1 MDAMTKMWVS
11 LFGIGM
17 MAIAALLI
25 TFARLKTKGVVK
37 FVLIAACL
45 LRSNYRIYLR
55 TYIHYLAFYIRD
67 GNR

>member
-17 MAIAALLI
+17 MAFAAALI

-37 FVLIAACL
+37 FILSLIAFLVLIIGFICGLIA
-45 LRSNYRIYLR
+45 I
-55 TYIHYLAFYIRD
+55 I
-67 GNR
+67 

>member
-37 FVLIAACL
+37 FTISLIAFLVLVIGFICGII
-45 LRSNYRIYLR
+45 SI
-55 TYIHYLAFYIRD
+55 I
-67 GNR
+67 

>member
-25 TFARLKTKGVVK
+25 TFARMKTKGALK
-37 FVLIAACL
+37 FVLSLIAFIIL
-45 LRSNYRIYLR
+45 LIGFVCGLLSI
-55 TYIHYLAFYIRD
+55 I
-67 GNR
+67 

>member
-25 TFARLKTKGVVK
+25 TFARLKTKGVLK
-37 FVLIAACL
+37 FVLSL
-45 LRSNYRIYLR
+45 V
-55 TYIHYLAFYIRD
+55 AFIVLII
-67 GNR
+67 GFICGLISII

>member
-25 TFARLKTKGVVK
+25 TFARLKTKGVLK
-37 FVLIAACL
+37 FVLSLIAFIVLIIGFICGL
-45 LRSNYRIYLR
+45 ISI
-55 TYIHYLAFYIRD
+55 I
-67 GNR
+67 

>member
-37 FVLIAACL
+37 FVLSLIAFIILIIGFICGL
-45 LRSNYRIYLR
+45 ISI
-55 TYIHYLAFYIRD
+55 I
-67 GNR
+67 

>member
-25 TFARLKTKGVVK
+25 TFARLKTKGALK
-37 FVLIAACL
+37 FVLSLIAFFILIIGFICGL
-45 LRSNYRIYLR
+45 ISI
-55 TYIHYLAFYIRD
+55 I
-67 GNR
+67 

>member
-17 MAIAALLI
+17 MAFAAALI

-37 FVLIAACL
+37 FLLSLIAFLVLIIGFICGLIA
-45 LRSNYRIYLR
+45 I
-55 TYIHYLAFYIRD
+55 I
-67 GNR
+67 

>member
-25 TFARLKTKGVVK
+25 TFARLKTKGVLK
-37 FVLIAACL
+37 FVLSLIAFIILIIGFICGL
-45 LRSNYRIYLR
+45 ISI
-55 TYIHYLAFYIRD
+55 I
-67 GNR
+67 